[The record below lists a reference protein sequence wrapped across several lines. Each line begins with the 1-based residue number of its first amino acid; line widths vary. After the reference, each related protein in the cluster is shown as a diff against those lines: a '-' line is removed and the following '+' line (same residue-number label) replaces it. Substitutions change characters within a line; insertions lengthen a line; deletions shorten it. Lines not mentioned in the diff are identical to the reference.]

1 MRQQHRKGKQMEKG
15 KIFDMEAYKNGAE
28 VICDACGSVIEDTG
42 IESRVIAK
50 DKDGYDVAE
59 QFFECQNCG
68 KHYTVT
74 VIDRKL
80 LLMIQ
85 KRRQLLK
92 QIKLHEQIKS
102 REQTIKKL
110 LEKNESM
117 KRQQMER
124 TTELKER
131 YREECGN
138 V

>member
-1 MRQQHRKGKQMEKG
+1 
-15 KIFDMEAYKNGAE
+15 MEAYRNGAE
-28 VICDACGSVIEDTG
+28 VICDACGSAIEDTG

-50 DKDGYDVAE
+50 DKDGYDVVE

-102 REQTIKKL
+102 REQTIRKL
-110 LEKNESM
+110 LAKNESM
-117 KRQQMER
+117 KRQQLAR
-124 TTELKER
+124 ATELKER